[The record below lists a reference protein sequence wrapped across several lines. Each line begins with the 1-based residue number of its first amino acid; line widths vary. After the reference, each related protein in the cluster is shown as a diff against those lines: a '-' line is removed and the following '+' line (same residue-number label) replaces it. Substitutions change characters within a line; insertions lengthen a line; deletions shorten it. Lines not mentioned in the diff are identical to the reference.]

1 MEERPISG
9 VVPFHNLWNK
19 EMYLFKPGE
28 YYLYYYGNTQQK
40 LARFKMPGNI
50 KFKFEVIDTW
60 NMTITPVEGTFSG
73 STEIKMPG
81 RPWMAV
87 RIKSFMTSE

>member
-1 MEERPISG
+1 MEERPASG

-19 EMYLFKPGE
+19 EMYLFKTND

-40 LARFKMPGNI
+40 FARFRLPDGV
-50 KFKFEVIDTW
+50 KFRIEVIDTW
-60 NMTITPVEGTFSG
+60 NMTITAVDGSFSG
-73 STEIKMPG
+73 FTEIKMPG

-87 RIKSFMTSE
+87 RIKRQSDL